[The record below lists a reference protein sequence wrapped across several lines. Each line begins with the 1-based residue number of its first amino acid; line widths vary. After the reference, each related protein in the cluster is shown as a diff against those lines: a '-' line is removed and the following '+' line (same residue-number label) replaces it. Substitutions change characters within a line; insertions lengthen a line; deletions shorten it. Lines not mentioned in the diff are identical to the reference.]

1 MARIDSF
8 LRLVADQNASDLH
21 FSTGSVPV
29 IRHDG
34 DLLPLPF
41 RVLTATEAR
50 RFLVEILSPEEQKS
64 LERGHELD
72 FVYALEGVAR
82 FRVNVF
88 LHARGPAA
96 IFRVIPKVPASIDE
110 LLLPTVLKKITEY
123 QNGLVLVCGPTGSG
137 KTTTLAAM
145 IEEVNR
151 SPTRSRHVVT
161 IEDPIEFIHEPKRS
175 LISQR
180 QVGLHTESFHAALR
194 SALRE
199 SPDVIVVGELRD
211 LESISLAL
219 ASAET
224 GVLVFGTLHTNSA
237 AKAVDR
243 LIDAF
248 PDDARDQARGS
259 ISVLLKA
266 VVAQEL
272 VKRASGEGRIA
283 ALEVLLTSTAMAN
296 LIRENKIHQLEAMMY
311 GADGDASGMLSLDA
325 CLFRYV
331 RDGLVTI
338 EEAMSI
344 AKDPDRLAK
353 KAQELKED

>member
-8 LRLVADQNASDLH
+8 LRLVADQSASDLH
-21 FSTGSVPV
+21 FASGAPPS

-34 DLLPLPF
+34 DLIPLPF
-41 RVLTATEAR
+41 RALSALEAR
-50 RFLVEILSPEEQKS
+50 KFLYEILAPDEQKS

-72 FVYALEGVAR
+72 FVYALGGVAR

-88 LHARGPAA
+88 LHTRGPGA
-96 IFRVIPKVPASIDE
+96 IFRVIPKTPPSIDE
-110 LLLPTVLKKITEY
+110 LLLPGLLKRITEY

-145 IEEVNR
+145 IDEIN
-151 SPTRSRHVVT
+151 SHPSRSRHIVT
-161 IEDPIEFIHEPKRS
+161 IEDPIEFIHEPRRS

-180 QVGLHTESFHAALR
+180 QVGQHTESFTSALR

-211 LESISLAL
+211 VESISLAL
-219 ASAET
+219 AAAET

-248 PDDARDQARGS
+248 PDEARDQARGS
-259 ISVLLKA
+259 LSVLLKA

-272 VKRASGEGRIA
+272 VKRASGDGRIA
-283 ALEVLLTSTAMAN
+283 AVEVLLSNTAIAN
-296 LIRENKIHQLEAMMY
+296 LIRENKIHQIEAMMF
-311 GADGDASGMLSLDA
+311 GADGDGTGMLSLDA

-331 RDGLVTI
+331 RDGLVTL
-338 EEAMSI
+338 EEALTI
-344 AKDPDRLAK
+344 ANDPARLQR
-353 KAQELKED
+353 KAQEIKED